1 MKQTIV
7 PAGAGQD
14 YDWDLDHVYVK
25 TPTEVAGGR
34 VTVVEDTL
42 KPGFHLARH
51 HHKSMAEIFYIL
63 TGEVAF
69 EFDDERI
76 TATPGVMVNIP
87 AGIRHDVSSERGAT
101 LLTIFS
107 PGGFDNYLS
116 ECASLTAVQSTDPEY
131 LAALAERYDIWPD

>member
-7 PAGAGQD
+7 PAGAGKN
-14 YDWDLDHVYVK
+14 YDWDLDHVFVK
-25 TPTEVAGGR
+25 TPQQVANGR
-34 VTVVEDTL
+34 VTIVEDTL

-51 HHKSMAEIFYIL
+51 HHKAMAELFYIL
-63 TGEVAF
+63 TGQVVF
-69 EFDDERI
+69 EFDDEVA
-76 TATPGVMVNIP
+76 TATPGMMINIP
-87 AGIRHDVSSERGAT
+87 AGIRHDVRSERGAT

-116 ECASLTAVQSTDPEY
+116 ECASLTTSQSANPGF